1 MPSPYRSPESR
12 QPYSYLPNGL
22 LKGGVQKLFRTFLPT
37 IFLASERS
45 GCRRKV
51 FFMELHTCQC
61 SHCVA
66 PGDHPDKELHRR
78 MNVFLSRLD
87 EHQRRWYAAL
97 ESQKVGHGGDR
108 LLSL

>member
-1 MPSPYRSPESR
+1 
-12 QPYSYLPNGL
+12 
-22 LKGGVQKLFRTFLPT
+22 
-37 IFLASERS
+37 
-45 GCRRKV
+45 
-51 FFMELHTCQC
+51 MELHACQC

-97 ESQKVGHGGDR
+97 ESQKIGHGGDR
-108 LLSL
+108 LLSLITGLHVETIRRGRRELEVDLRNCPIDRIRRPGAGRPPVKKKLRA